1 MKHMTTKP
9 YACLVLTAL
18 FALPASARA
27 WDDEVGVLK
36 PFEQLGYQVEMQTS
50 FSKGRTPL
58 WLNANK
64 YGLSSLDRE
73 NGYLRMGVMR
83 PLRTDSVRR
92 WGLGYGL
99 DVAVPWRYTSHLVVQ
114 QAFAEVRWLHGL
126 LTVGSKQEPM
136 QLRNNALSSGSQT
149 LGINA
154 RPVPQVRLSL
164 PEYWILPLTDGWLRI
179 KGHVAYG
186 RMTDDGWQHDFTKKR
201 SRYADDVLYHS
212 KAGYLM
218 IGNPDR
224 FMPLSLELGL
234 EMAATF
240 GGTSH
245 IMQDD
250 GTLATVKSS
259 SGPKSFWKAFIPGG
273 AETIEQGTVYQ
284 NAEGNQL
291 GSWMARLNYDA
302 TDWRFSI
309 YADKYFEDHSSMFQ
323 LDYDGYGTG
332 EDWNV
337 RRQRRYLLY
346 DFQDV
351 MLGAELQLKRGWW
364 LHTIVLEYLNT
375 RYQSGPVYHDHTQS
389 ISDHIGGIDNYYNH
403 HVYTGW
409 QHWGQVIG
417 NPLYLSPIYNA
428 DGKIEVKDNRFR
440 ALHLGLS
447 GSPTDNIDYRILG
460 TYQACL
466 GTYAHPY
473 TVRRSNVSMLAE
485 VSARLRKGWLV
496 RGSYGMDIGS
506 VRGHNYGLQLTVA
519 KRGLFKLGGGR

>member
-1 MKHMTTKP
+1 MNRLKTKL
-9 YACLVLTAL
+9 YVCLSLVAL
-18 FALPASARA
+18 HAMPMMAQEWGDKAKS
-27 WDDEVGVLK
+27 WK
-36 PFEQLGYQVEMQTS
+36 PLEQLDYKVEMQAS
-50 FSKGRTPL
+50 LSRGHTPL

-64 YGLSSLDRE
+64 YGLSSLDKG

-83 PLRTDSVRR
+83 PLKTDSVRR

-99 DVAVPWRYTSHLVVQ
+99 DVAVPWHYTSHVVVQ

-126 LTVGSKQEPM
+126 LTIGSKQEPM
-136 QLRNNALSSGSQT
+136 QLKNNTLSSGSQA

-164 PEYWILPLTDGWLRI
+164 PDYWILPFADGWLRV
-179 KGHVAYG
+179 KGHIAYG
-186 RMTDDGWQHDFTKKR
+186 RMTDDAWQHDFTGKR
-201 SRYADDVLYHS
+201 SRYADNVLYHS

-224 FMPLSLELGL
+224 FMPLTLELGL

-245 IMQDD
+245 MMQDD
-250 GTLATVKSS
+250 GTLATVKN
-259 SGPKSFWKAFIPGG
+259 GTGLKSFWKAFIPGG
-273 AETIEQGTVYQ
+273 AETVEQGTVYQ

-291 GSWMARLNYDA
+291 GSWLVRLNYDA
-302 TDWRFSI
+302 TNWRFSL

-332 EDWNV
+332 KEWNV
-337 RRQRRYLLY
+337 RKKHRYLLY
-346 DFQDV
+346 DLRDIL
-351 MLGAELQLKRGWW
+351 LGAELELKRGWW
-364 LHTIVLEYLNT
+364 LRTIVLEYLNT

-403 HVYTGW
+403 YVYTGW
-409 QHWGQVIG
+409 QHWGQVMG
-417 NPLYLSPIYNA
+417 NALFLSPIYNT

-440 ALHLGLS
+440 ALHLGLA

-460 TYQACL
+460 TLQEGM
-466 GTYAHPY
+466 GTYAYPY
-473 TVRRSNVSMLAE
+473 TAHRYNISVLAE
-485 VSARLRKGWLV
+485 VAARLHNGWSMKG
-496 RGSYGMDIGS
+496 GYGMDLGS
-506 VRGHNYGLQLTVA
+506 ILGHNYGFQLTVT
-519 KRGLFKLGGGR
+519 KQGVFKFGGKK